1 MSSHATNLYVTEYLC
16 IACFSLI
23 NIMYGLSLWKHSM
36 NIPSISII
44 QPVLRMTCYNG
55 VREVTVDNP
64 LSVLQVHR
72 IEAHSTQYHSM
83 MSCV

>member
-1 MSSHATNLYVTEYLC
+1 MSFHATDLYVTEYLC

-44 QPVLRMTCYNG
+44 QPVLRMSCYNG

-64 LSVLQVHR
+64 LSVLQV
-72 IEAHSTQYHSM
+72 IGSQYHSM
-83 MSCV
+83 IK